1 MTEQRTPMRKIESIV
16 LEGRFVRLEPLERHH
31 EGDLNAIA
39 GNPEIWSSFTS
50 DLAVPENMR
59 AWIEKALANRAIGTE
74 QPFVTIDR
82 ARGTI
87 VGSTRVMDIQEAHDA
102 AEIGA
107 TWLGRAWWRTAF
119 NSESKY
125 LLLRHL
131 FDTIGCRR
139 VCLKTDLLN
148 ERSQRAIERLGAAR
162 EGVLRKHM
170 IVQGGR
176 SRDSVYYSIIDD
188 EWPPIK
194 ARLEQNLYAD

>member
-1 MTEQRTPMRKIESIV
+1 MEEGRKPMRKIEPVV

-31 EGDLNAIA
+31 EGGLNAIA
-39 GNPEIWSSFTS
+39 GDPEIWSSFTS

-82 ARGTI
+82 ATGAI
-87 VGSTRVMDIQEAHDA
+87 VGGTRVMDIREAHDA
-102 AEIGA
+102 VEIGA
-107 TWLGRAWWRTAF
+107 TWLGRPWWRTAF

-131 FDTIGCRR
+131 FDTIDCHR

-148 ERSQRAIERLGAAR
+148 ERSQRAIERLGAVR

-170 IVQGGR
+170 IVQDGR

-188 EWPPIK
+188 EWATVR

>member
-1 MTEQRTPMRKIESIV
+1 MEEGRKTMRKIEPVV
-16 LEGRFVRLEPLERHH
+16 LEGRFVRLEPLERRHG
-31 EGDLNAIA
+31 GDLNAIA
-39 GNPEIWSSFTS
+39 GDAEIWSRFTS

-74 QPFVTIDR
+74 QPFVTIERATDR
-82 ARGTI
+82 I

-148 ERSQRAIERLGAAR
+148 ERSQRAIERLGAVR

-194 ARLEQNLYAD
+194 TRLEQNLYAN